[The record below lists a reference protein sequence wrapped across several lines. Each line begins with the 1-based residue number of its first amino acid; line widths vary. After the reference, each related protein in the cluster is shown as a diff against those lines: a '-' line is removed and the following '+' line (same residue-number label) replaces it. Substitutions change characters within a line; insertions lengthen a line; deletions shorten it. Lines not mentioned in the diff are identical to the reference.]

1 MNNEK
6 IGGHG
11 VMQSFAFLANL
22 IALMLLATTL
32 TFAAEH
38 QVNSADVLT
47 NAATATDSAT
57 NHAKSTTAPSLII
70 GNRAPLQTPAYLR
83 LPAGAVAPHGWL
95 RRQLP
100 VELAVGDEI
109 RFVVDPNG
117 SNGGDY
123 TLWDTTLRKG
133 KGVSSIRANQQEIL

>member
-1 MNNEK
+1 
-6 IGGHG
+6 
-11 VMQSFAFLANL
+11 
-22 IALMLLATTL
+22 MLLATTL

-117 SNGGDY
+117 SNGKRGQSRVL
-123 TLWDTTLRKG
+123 TLFKKSESFQGWQGHYESNMRG
-133 KGVSSIRANQQEIL
+133 RFIM